1 MHNKPVLAKIKH
13 NIGYEPESLLD
24 ACYSGDC
31 KEVVNLINKKGRAIL
46 NATDKKGFFPLY
58 IATCKGHVDVCRL
71 LLENG
76 ADVNQQ
82 TKASTPLICA
92 CLDGHEDL
100 IKLFI
105 ACKANVDAK
114 DLESQ
119 MTALGYAATN
129 GHLVACRLLLQANAS
144 FAVKDTATMLHC
156 AAGESHFAVCELGLQ
171 WDQAKFKAN
180 INDANKDGRTALHY
194 AVSGRNIEI
203 VQLLI
208 KNGINLDVRD
218 AFGVSALDLSL
229 SLHESEIANN
239 LLSAG
244 AKTKTKNLEGNT
256 ALHISVIFGNANIC
270 KLILLKN
277 QNHEDLEYVNEQNS
291 MGMTPMHVCVLYGL
305 RGIGKILLDSG
316 ASLDAVDEDG
326 MTPMMAAVESGDED
340 ICRMLMEAGAS
351 LADTNEDEETVLHI
365 CAIHGRLQIASLL
378 IESLQPTDA
387 HHLVNSQDKD
397 DTTPLHYAAANG
409 DLDFCKLLLSHGADM
424 NLEDND
430 GFTPLMAA
438 LESKQNDAVKYLRSR
453 K

>member
-24 ACYSGDC
+24 ACYSGDY
-31 KEVVNLINKKGRAIL
+31 KEVANLINKNGKAIV
-46 NATDKKGFFPLY
+46 NSTDKKGFFPLY
-58 IATCKGHVDVCRL
+58 IATCKGHLDVCCL

-82 TKASTPLICA
+82 TKATPLIRA
-92 CLDGHEDL
+92 SLDGLEDL

-105 ACKANVDAK
+105 ASKANIDAK

-129 GHLVACRLLLQANAS
+129 GNVDVCRLLLEANAS

-171 WDQAKFKAN
+171 WDQGKFKAN

-208 KNGINLDVRD
+208 ENGINLDVRD

-229 SLHESEIANN
+229 SLHETEIANH
-239 LLSAG
+239 LLSTG
-244 AKTKTKNLEGNT
+244 ANTKTKNLEGNT
-256 ALHISVIFGNANIC
+256 ALHISVIFGNADIC

-277 QNHEDLEYVNEQNS
+277 HGDGEYVNAPNS

-305 RGIGKILLDSG
+305 GGIGKLLLDSG
-316 ASLDAVDEDG
+316 ASKDAVDEDG
-326 MTPMMAAVESGDED
+326 MTPLLAAVESGDED

-365 CAIHGRLQIASLL
+365 CAIHGRVQIASLL
-378 IESLQPTDA
+378 IESLQPADA
-387 HHLVNSQDKD
+387 HNLVNSQDKD

-409 DLDFCKLLLSHGADM
+409 DLDFCKLLLSHGADIK
-424 NLEDND
+424 LEDND

-438 LESKQNDAVKYLRSR
+438 LESKQNDAVKYLRSC
-453 K
+453 KI